1 MRIRV
6 QIAVVLV
13 WLALPI
19 ASSAGRAN
27 LVEWMTSSSPGSPGA
42 IAVAGGAILAGT
54 DQGLFRFDPAGWTP
68 LLAVGEVLDLVVSE
82 ERALV
87 ATRAGLF
94 EWGPGERHPRQLVV
108 DGGERIGSLA
118 IDPGGRVW
126 AATQAG
132 LYLRAPGG
140 EDFTR
145 ESTLPPGDVTAV
157 RVAGAEIW
165 ISQEGALWV
174 RRPGQPFEPVRS
186 GLDAGWWELRG
197 AARLGDRV
205 LLCVPSGLWWVG
217 SKGMEHIDL
226 GIGELHDLEAVGSTV
241 WIASERGLYAYDERE
256 LAKGVPPPVVLV
268 PVGAIASIEGGILAV
283 TPSGVAAVTTHPPD
297 EGGRAASERPSAGGS
312 AAVDRMS
319 DLDPPPSPEE
329 IARLHRAVLEHQG
342 LTTGEF
348 VRVSERARLAGWL
361 PELHFTAGVDR
372 DRTREYVRD
381 EVFTSGTF
389 RELFDD
395 ERSYGRGLGVG
406 IDLEWDFA
414 RLAAPG
420 DAIDISRERRL
431 VIQLRDQ
438 VLERVNRLYFERLR
452 VLAAL
457 RALGPERTPQH
468 EELELQAAE
477 LAARLDGWSGGAFS
491 RLRTDSPR

>member
-1 MRIRV
+1 MRTCVR
-6 QIAVVLV
+6 IAVLLL
-13 WLALPI
+13 WFALPF
-19 ASSAGRAN
+19 ASSAGQPN

-42 IAVAGGAILAGT
+42 IAVAGDAILVGT
-54 DQGLFRFDPAGWTP
+54 EQGLFRLAPAGWTP
-68 LLAVGEVLDLVVSE
+68 LLAVGEVLDLVARE
-82 ERALV
+82 DRAFV

-94 EWGPGERHPRQLVV
+94 EWWSGGGHPRQLVI
-108 DGGERIGSLA
+108 DGGERVGSLA

-132 LYLRAPGG
+132 LSLRVREEEG
-140 EDFTR
+140 FTR
-145 ESTLPPGDVTAV
+145 EATLPPGDVTAV
-157 RVAGAEIW
+157 RVAGAEVW
-165 ISQEGALWV
+165 VSQEGALWV
-174 RRPGQPFEPVRS
+174 RRPGQPFELARA
-186 GLDAGWWELRG
+186 GLDEGWWELRG

-217 SKGMEHIDL
+217 AEGMVHVDL
-226 GIGELHDLEAVGSTV
+226 GIGELRDLEAAGSTV

-256 LAKGVPPPVVLV
+256 LASGVPPPVVPV
-268 PVGAIASIEGGILAV
+268 PAGAIASLGGSILAA
-283 TPSGVAAVTTHPPD
+283 TQGGVAAVTTHPPGVGARTAWD
-297 EGGRAASERPSAGGS
+297 RPGAGGS
-312 AAVDRMS
+312 DAMDRMP
-319 DLDPPPSPEE
+319 DPDPWPSPEE

-342 LTTGEF
+342 LTAGEF
-348 VRVSERARLAGWL
+348 ARVSERARLAGWL
-361 PELHFTAGVDR
+361 PELHLTAGVDR

-395 ERSYGRGLGVG
+395 ERNYGRGLGVG

-438 VLERVNRLYFERLR
+438 VLERVNRLYFEHLR

-457 RALGPERTPQH
+457 RALGPERTPRH